1 MATRKSTPT
10 PEEADVWGSESVNPN
25 TVSTVHEDIAAV
37 LEQQHQAQRTTEPL
51 QYDLEGLMTD
61 FPTARDLERFVFDET
76 GIVLNLK
83 GRANKLKYQVAM
95 DVLNGEPVDPVF
107 IGSENPYVDKSDMVP
122 VEELGAAPAD
132 GVGIPPAHELQNS
145 FHSRQIPHPD
155 EEYRAQGRKCDVTF
169 RKYENGVITYEIM
182 GPIDQRPH
190 GEKID
195 KFGRVRPEVIKWV
208 DPRSGEQIIQRAD
221 GTLTTMGRRL
231 RALMQAKPVNNSN
244 FWDVWIDRDFITVD
258 SGAITNPWAD
268 DAHS

>member
-1 MATRKSTPT
+1 MPTRDSKPT
-10 PEEADVWGSESVNPN
+10 PAEKDVWGSQPQNPDTAR
-25 TVSTVHEDIAAV
+25 TVEQDIAEVQQAV
-37 LEQQHQAQRTTEPL
+37 HQAERTTTAL

-76 GIVLNLK
+76 GTVLNLK

-107 IGSENPYVDKSDMVP
+107 IGSENPYVDKSDLVP
-122 VEELGAAPAD
+122 VEELREAPARD
-132 GVGIPPAHELQNS
+132 ASIPALHTVQNT

-155 EEYRAQGRKCDVTF
+155 TDYRNQGRKCDVTF
-169 RKYENGVITYEIM
+169 RKYDNGVITYEIM

-195 KFGRVRPEVIKWV
+195 KFGRMRPEIIKWV

-221 GTLTTMGRRL
+221 GSLTNMGRRL

-244 FWDVWIDRDFITVD
+244 FWDVWIDREFITVD
-258 SGAITNPWAD
+258 SGAIANPWTD
-268 DAHS
+268 DVNS